1 MAGYKVWGVQGKMQ
15 TTLLKDEFQD
25 GDNRVLT
32 QALGRLITAGLS
44 NAEGTDE
51 PAPLEEGPCELHV
64 WHTHTARMPHDYLL
78 LTLSFWIY
86 VIVFI
91 GPQGAEI

>member
-1 MAGYKVWGVQGKMQ
+1 MQ

-44 NAEGTDE
+44 KAEGTDE
-51 PAPLEEGPCELHV
+51 LAPLEEGPYELHV
-64 WHTHTARMPHDYLL
+64 
-78 LTLSFWIY
+78 
-86 VIVFI
+86 
-91 GPQGAEI
+91 